1 MKLDVSSTSA
11 PYIQVADAIRQ
22 ATSTGELNVGDR
34 LPSGPK
40 LAKQLGVSTMTVR
53 RAIELLQREGLLRS
67 TQGVGVFVSTA
78 EPPPKD
84 DELADLRKSVD
95 DLERR
100 LAAVEQLLQSGGA
113 ART

>member
-1 MKLDVSSTSA
+1 MKLDDSSTSA
-11 PYIQVADAIRQ
+11 PYVQVADAIRH

-53 RAIELLQREGLLRS
+53 RAIEVLQREGLLRS
-67 TQGVGVFVSTA
+67 THGVGVFVSTA
-78 EPPPKD
+78 APAQPD
-84 DELADLRKSVD
+84 DQLADLRKTVD

-100 LAAVEQLLQSGGA
+100 LAAVEQLLQTGEA
-113 ART
+113 TRT

>member
-1 MKLDVSSTSA
+1 MKLDDSSTSA
-11 PYIQVADAIRQ
+11 PYIQVADAIRA

-78 EPPPKD
+78 GRAHP
-84 DELADLRKSVD
+84 DELADLRKTVD

-100 LAAVEQLLQSGGA
+100 LAAVEQLLQTGEA
-113 ART
+113 TRT

>member
-1 MKLDVSSTSA
+1 MKLDDSSTSA
-11 PYIQVADAIRQ
+11 PYIQVADAIRA

-67 TQGVGVFVSTA
+67 TQGVGVFVSTSGPA
-78 EPPPKD
+78 QAG
-84 DELADLRKSVD
+84 DELADLRKSVG

-100 LAAVEQLLQSGGA
+100 LAAVEQLLQSDEA
-113 ART
+113 TRT